1 MADRVRSHL
10 VTCYGTGRS
19 FSQGAGAR
27 LSDRPV
33 FRTRRIGRRAWLV
46 AIGVASALLGAAN
59 GAHAAIMLD
68 PQFGFADRPGD
79 FEARFV
85 WDFPATGDDKA
96 GPFTG
101 NCGDGKKCWTV
112 KTLDSSAPDKNDP
125 KRSMVVFPQHSP
137 GEKFA
142 DPGHGPNAANGVLGF
157 FGIQRPP
164 GGKSVHA
171 STNRIAHG
179 NHSDYFTGVL
189 RVPRA
194 GDLSITIKGRHEGPL
209 KPFEA
214 SFTNFTDK
222 PLTGYYQPSYSVT
235 RPGDEI
241 PNTGDKIPFGTVQPG
256 QAAKREKLPKKDDK
270 DPTDYFVVASGSA
283 TTQTTLAY
291 LGTVGDDPAIEE
303 LELAPLTEMLAG
315 PDGFIVPMLR
325 EINAAIDLYV
335 FADLLQWLAAEAT
348 FSPLEQYDIVSGTND
363 LLPGFF
369 VSTTPVSVNPDGS
382 FVGTPYSGLVF
393 AAAGIDGHVVPTPST
408 LVLLITGMLG
418 LATMGWCWRRARE
431 HRHWAR
437 RSPRISSRQ
446 WADQLPASSP

>member
-1 MADRVRSHL
+1 MAQRFGSHL
-10 VTCYGTGRS
+10 VICRVTFRS
-19 FSQGAGAR
+19 FRKPASAR
-27 LSDRPV
+27 LLDSAV
-33 FRTRRIGRRAWLV
+33 LRTRRIRRRSWAAV
-46 AIGVASALLGAAN
+46 IGVAAALLGAVS
-59 GAHAAIMLD
+59 GAQATIMLD

-101 NCGDGKKCWTV
+101 NCGDGKKCWMV
-112 KTLDSSAPDKNDP
+112 KTLDSSAPDKNAP
-125 KRSMVVFPQHSP
+125 KRSMIVFPQHSP
-137 GEKFA
+137 GERFA

-157 FGIQRPP
+157 FDIQRPP

-189 RVPRA
+189 RVPRTD
-194 GDLSITIKGRHEGPL
+194 DLSITIKGRHEGPL

-222 PLTGYYQPSYSVT
+222 PLTGYYQPSYSIT

-241 PNTGDKIPFGTVQPG
+241 PNTGDRIPFGTVQPG
-256 QAAKREKLPKKDDK
+256 QSAKREKLPKKDDK
-270 DPTDYFVVASGSA
+270 DPTDYVVVASGSA

-291 LGTVGDDPAIEE
+291 LGTIGDDPSINE

-348 FSPLEQYDIVSGTND
+348 FTPLEQYDIVGGTND

-369 VSTTPVSVNPDGS
+369 VSTTRVSVNPDGS
-382 FVGTPYSGLVF
+382 FVGTPYSGIAF
-393 AAAGIDGHVVPTPST
+393 AAAGIDGHVVPAPST
-408 LVLLITGMLG
+408 LAQVATGILG
-418 LATMGWCWRRARE
+418 LTLVIRR
-431 HRHWAR
+431 HRR
-437 RSPRISSRQ
+437 VCGRPQ
-446 WADQLPASSP
+446 